1 MSDFEIGSLDFR
13 YLYELVKLCSPEKRE
28 TTMTQ
33 EPTISAKYGKKVR
46 GQECD
51 GEFDLTVSLTANA
64 KVMYSLLSAALMG
77 INKYRT
83 YLREVERES
92 EESTILRNAD
102 NKAAEIKLLLRGL
115 VGRAKKL
122 DEQNDSFVYAYLDGF
137 NEYGA

>member
-1 MSDFEIGSLDFR
+1 MTTTQ
-13 YLYELVKLCSPEKRE
+13 EKP
-28 TTMTQ
+28 MTQ

-64 KVMYSLLSAALMG
+64 KVMYSLLNFALMG
-77 INKYRT
+77 NNKYRT

-92 EESTILRNAD
+92 EESTILRKAD
-102 NKAAEIKLLLRGL
+102 KEAAEIKLLLNGL

-122 DEQNDSFVYAYLDGF
+122 DEQNGSFVY
-137 NEYGA
+137 EYYDCVE